1 MWLDVTLVAL
11 EVVYL
16 YFWSLSCCYL
26 LGIVMTLCV
35 YTLPFLLHVV
45 ILYIDTMCC
54 DDIHEVTPRV
64 SAMARCDTV
73 PPLGIL
79 SGCLH

>member
-1 MWLDVTLVAL
+1 MWLDETLVAL

-16 YFWSLSCCYL
+16 CVWSLSCCYFS
-26 LGIVMTLCV
+26 GIVMTLCV

-54 DDIHEVTPRV
+54 DDIHEVTP
-64 SAMARCDTV
+64 ARFRRGGV
-73 PPLGIL
+73 
-79 SGCLH
+79 